1 MSPFDVVR
9 ENLTARQVAE
19 YYGLKVNRNGMACC
33 PFHDDRSPSMKID
46 NRYYCFGCL
55 AKGDA
60 VDYVARLFGLG
71 PKDAAE
77 KICVDLGLAYDR
89 DRRGSPPGAKPV
101 KPKKTDE
108 QLFKEAEKY
117 VFFVLCDYHDKLL
130 KWKTEYAPKS
140 PDEEF
145 HPYFVEAL
153 REIDHV
159 EYLLDTLL
167 DGDISDRA
175 FLISEYGRK
184 VQEIEKRLRRIN
196 EHAAGSDREGHES
209 GKGNRKKSEWCR

>member
-9 ENLTARQVAE
+9 ENVTARQVAE

-33 PFHDDRSPSMKID
+33 PFHDDRTPSMKID
-46 NRYYCFGCL
+46 KRYYCFGCL

-60 VDYVARLFGLG
+60 VDYVARMFGLR
-71 PKDAAE
+71 PKAAAE
-77 KICVDLGLAYDR
+77 KICADLGLAYDR
-89 DRRGSPPGAKPV
+89 DRRGSPPRAKPV
-101 KPKKTDE
+101 KTKKTDE

-117 VFFVLCDYHDKLL
+117 VFFVLCDYYDKLL

-153 REIDHV
+153 QEIDHV

-167 DGDISDRA
+167 TGDISDRA
-175 FLISEYGRK
+175 LLITDNGGKIIELKRRLNEFRSE
-184 VQEIEKRLRRIN
+184 N
-196 EHAAGSDREGHES
+196 
-209 GKGNRKKSEWCR
+209 N

>member
-1 MSPFDVVR
+1 
-9 ENLTARQVAE
+9 
-19 YYGLKVNRNGMACC
+19 
-33 PFHDDRSPSMKID
+33 MKID
-46 NRYYCFGCL
+46 KRYYCFGCL

-60 VDYVARLFGLG
+60 VDYVARMFGLG
-71 PKDAAE
+71 PKAAAE
-77 KICVDLGLAYDR
+77 KICADLGLAYDR
-89 DRRGSPPGAKPV
+89 NRRGSPPRAKPV
-101 KPKKTDE
+101 KTKKTDE

-153 REIDHV
+153 QEIDHV

-184 VQEIEKRLRRIN
+184 VQDIEKRLRRIN
-196 EHAAGSDREGHES
+196 EHTAGSDRECHEG
-209 GKGNRKKSEWCR
+209 GKRNRKESEWCR

>member
-1 MSPFDVVR
+1 MSPFDIVR
-9 ENLTARQVAE
+9 ENVTARQVAE

-77 KICVDLGLAYDR
+77 KICADFGLAYDR
-89 DRRGSPPGAKPV
+89 DRHGSPPRAKPI
-101 KPKKTDE
+101 KTKKTDE

-117 VFFVLCDYHDKLL
+117 LHPAKYQADTQHGRSPAELL
-130 KWKTEYAPKS
+130 RST
-140 PDEEF
+140 DEIP
-145 HPYFVEAL
+145 HPVTPAHIQFS
-153 REIDHV
+153 
-159 EYLLDTLL
+159 
-167 DGDISDRA
+167 ISRA
-175 FLISEYGRK
+175 YRDNHITP
-184 VQEIEKRLRRIN
+184 
-196 EHAAGSDREGHES
+196 
-209 GKGNRKKSEWCR
+209 

>member
-9 ENLTARQVAE
+9 ENVTARQVAE

-33 PFHDDRSPSMKID
+33 PFHDDRTPSMKID
-46 NRYYCFGCL
+46 KRYYCFGCM

-60 VDYVARLFGLG
+60 VDYVARMFGLG
-71 PKDAAE
+71 LKDAAE
-77 KICVDLGLAYDR
+77 KICADLGLAYDR
-89 DRRGSPPGAKPV
+89 DRRGSPPRAKPV
-101 KPKKTDE
+101 KTKKTDE

-153 REIDHV
+153 QEIDHV

-175 FLISEYGRK
+175 FLLSDYGRK

-196 EHAAGSDREGHES
+196 EHIAGSDRECHEG
-209 GKGNRKKSEWCR
+209 GKRNRKESEWCR

>member
-60 VDYVARLFGLG
+60 VDYVARMFDLG

-77 KICVDLGLAYDR
+77 KICADFGLAYDR
-89 DRRGSPPGAKPV
+89 DRHGSPPRAKPI

-108 QLFKEAEKY
+108 QLFKEAERY
-117 VFFVLCDYHDKLL
+117 VFMVLCDYHDMLL
-130 KWKTEYAPKS
+130 KWKNEYAPKS

-153 REIDHV
+153 QEIDHV

-175 FLISEYGRK
+175 FLLSEYGKK
-184 VQEIEKRLRRIN
+184 VQDIEKRLRRIQ
-196 EHAAGSDREGHES
+196 ELAAGCDREGHES
-209 GKGNRKKSEWCR
+209 GKGDRKKSEWIR